1 MVGIS
6 YTLTFLLHIF
16 LLEIR
21 TKHICDCM
29 TTLPTRVR
37 MICIEIN
44 YNNVLSV
51 PQFFI
56 FQVGTNEYHV
66 VGCVKVGALDSEIQN
81 PNYAC

>member
-1 MVGIS
+1 MVGVS
-6 YTLTFLLHIF
+6 YTLTFLLIF
-16 LLEIR
+16 LLEIL
-21 TKHICDCM
+21 TEHICDCM

-56 FQVGTNEYHV
+56 FQAGTNEHHV
-66 VGCVKVGALDSEIQN
+66 VGCVKVGVLDS
-81 PNYAC
+81 